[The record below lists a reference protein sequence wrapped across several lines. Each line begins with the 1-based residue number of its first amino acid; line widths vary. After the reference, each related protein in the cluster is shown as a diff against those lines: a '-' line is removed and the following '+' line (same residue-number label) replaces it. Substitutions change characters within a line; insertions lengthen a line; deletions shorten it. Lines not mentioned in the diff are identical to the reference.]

1 MPSWVTII
9 DTMVKIQN
17 LLHGVV
23 AAMQCPAPGATERE
37 GAKVNPILGIG
48 N

>member
-23 AAMQCPAPGATERE
+23 VAMQRPAPGATERKVL
-37 GAKVNPILGIG
+37 KVNPMLGIG